1 MTNTYDILLNPPPS
15 KQPKIEEKKVDA
27 SLQANQQARKE
38 EKQQPR
44 KPVNKKEI
52 VPAKSRA
59 VKDSLPDRTDTPNER
74 TDEPNDD
81 TERLSVLT
89 ELEEG
94 VRETKRPTERYSFE
108 IYTDMK
114 EKIEDIQYQYKKKT
128 GKKLSASRM
137 IREALEVYFQ
147 KIEEAI

>member
-1 MTNTYDILLNPPPS
+1 
-15 KQPKIEEKKVDA
+15 
-27 SLQANQQARKE
+27 
-38 EKQQPR
+38 
-44 KPVNKKEI
+44 
-52 VPAKSRA
+52 
-59 VKDSLPDRTDTPNER
+59 
-74 TDEPNDD
+74 
-81 TERLSVLT
+81 VLI

-128 GKKLSASRM
+128 GRKLSASRI

>member
-27 SLQANQQARKE
+27 SLLTNQQARKE